1 MASKFTPSNF
11 KKLQLKTYVDEF
23 YDELIFVNLSL
34 DYYRQFCPKN
44 IEITTYNDNIKC
56 IANLFAYFDPSLFT
70 FDWMNI
76 NIESAS
82 QFNWLK
88 ILSNKAK

>member
-11 KKLQLKTYVDEF
+11 KKLQLKIYVDEF

-34 DYYRQFCPKN
+34 DYYRQFSPKN

-56 IANLFAYFDPSLFT
+56 IENLFSYFDPSLFT

-76 NIESAS
+76 NLESAS
-82 QFNWLK
+82 KFCWLK